1 MSLMRGQPK
10 VEGGCPGTTSSTSVI
25 APTPTQPADLP
36 SPFEVQEIPLEEAT
50 RKAPEASS
58 KRLTKAPIG
67 QQKKAKVP
75 SRHKSRRE
83 GEKSKSRVANG
94 KEPAAPVEE
103 TPTLRARSKSVELC
117 GAHSEEDARDFHVIW
132 VSRQSERA
140 PDTPLE
146 VDLTPLMHE
155 MTQVHEMENEL
166 LKLTRAMDALR
177 VDIPK
182 QAIEDYKKSPGFEMG
197 LIRMGR
203 VSLEYGYQLALARL
217 QA

>member
-1 MSLMRGQPK
+1 MVCFAKMVSMTLMRGHPK

-67 QQKKAKVP
+67 HKMTRYIRGMPIPQLAVDLYTMSSEVLMDRVAKIMVLQLVD
-75 SRHKSRRE
+75 
-83 GEKSKSRVANG
+83 SKSQ
-94 KEPAAPVEE
+94 
-103 TPTLRARSKSVELC
+103 LRNIR
-117 GAHSEEDARDFHVIW
+117 
-132 VSRQSERA
+132 
-140 PDTPLE
+140 
-146 VDLTPLMHE
+146 
-155 MTQVHEMENEL
+155 TQVHEMENEL

-177 VDIPK
+177 VDLPK

-197 LIRMGR
+197 LIRMGW